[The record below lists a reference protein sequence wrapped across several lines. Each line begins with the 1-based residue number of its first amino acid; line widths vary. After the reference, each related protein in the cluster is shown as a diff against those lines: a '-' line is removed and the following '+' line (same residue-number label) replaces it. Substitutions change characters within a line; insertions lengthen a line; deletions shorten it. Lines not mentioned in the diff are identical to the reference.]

1 MQSVPRVTA
10 YLLVFIDFG
19 RLSGWGSLRCCFSSV
34 SCRRWISDN
43 QFRKQFPIRVAVQT
57 HYYFQFLPLIGL
69 TGLNKKNQNRV
80 YKRLSEIGLHLFL
93 LLVKIRKQYTR
104 VQCRVCVFFVSSF
117 ILRFAYGHGRVHT
130 GNICVFVCSGV
141 GAVFHSETCS
151 GS

>member
-69 TGLNKKNQNRV
+69 TGLNKKIKIMFISAYQKLGYIYFCCWLKYANDIRAYSVVFAFFFCFFV
-80 YKRLSEIGLHLFL
+80 YFTLRIWAWSRAYGKHL
-93 LLVKIRKQYTR
+93 
-104 VQCRVCVFFVSSF
+104 CVCVCTSVGVRSF
-117 ILRFAYGHGRVHT
+117 
-130 GNICVFVCSGV
+130 NK
-141 GAVFHSETCS
+141 
-151 GS
+151 